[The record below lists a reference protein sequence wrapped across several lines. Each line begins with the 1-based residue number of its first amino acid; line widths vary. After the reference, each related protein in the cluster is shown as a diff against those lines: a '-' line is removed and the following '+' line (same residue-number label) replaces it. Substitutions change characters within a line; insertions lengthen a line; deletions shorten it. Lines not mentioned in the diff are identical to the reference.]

1 MTIEI
6 VDFPIE
12 NGGSFHSYVN
22 VYQRLIF
29 GSQKSPPSHPHDIP
43 RSSPSVPPPSGAA
56 SRSSSPPNVAVEQD
70 GAAIMGGFGDT
81 GGVGD
86 DAENAVGTG
95 GSWTRVSAFFFGLQ
109 HAIRTMKTWEISW
122 KYHDE
127 NEVLVRKL
135 GFSWENHLWIVKSD
149 WDSDCLVVLKHLA
162 IGISENHH
170 THINGFVW
178 KLWGRNPK
186 PLVTHHIST
195 YFPIPC
201 YTIGHLGGMPSSTP
215 T

>member
-56 SRSSSPPNVAVEQD
+56 SRSSSLPTSRWNKMAPPSWEASETPEELGMMPKMPWEQ
-70 GAAIMGGFGDT
+70 GE
-81 GGVGD
+81 VGP
-86 DAENAVGTG
+86 EFPL
-95 GSWTRVSAFFFGLQ
+95 FFWLQ